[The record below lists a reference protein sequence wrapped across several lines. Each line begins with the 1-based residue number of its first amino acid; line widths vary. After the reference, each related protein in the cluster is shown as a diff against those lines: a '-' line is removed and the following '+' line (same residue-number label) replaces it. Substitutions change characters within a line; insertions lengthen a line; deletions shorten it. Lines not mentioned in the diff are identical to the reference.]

1 MEALLELIFGNFF
14 IVLLIIV
21 GILGFL
27 RDSSAKQK
35 EEERKRRSRPT
46 KPVPQASRNP
56 QSSRDD
62 SRTTVRDTLEKAR
75 ETISSVSVEEQQ
87 KDQMEKLA
95 DRFNTRANE
104 KLDEVQEGVTTAARN
119 VLQEADKV
127 DLSKEQEQ
135 IKKGVTQSLRGKG
148 LINGIIMSEVLGPPR
163 ARKPY
168 QSVIAERRY
177 HQ

>member
-27 RDSSAKQK
+27 RDNAAKQK
-35 EEERKRRSRPT
+35 EEERKKRSRPT

-62 SRTTVRDTLEKAR
+62 SRTPVRDTLDRAR
-75 ETISSVSVEEQQ
+75 ETVSSVSVEEQQ
-87 KDQMEKLA
+87 KKQMEKLA

-104 KLDEVQEGVTTAARN
+104 KLDEVQEGVSTGRS
-119 VLQEADKV
+119 VLQEASKV
-127 DLSKEQEQ
+127 DLSIEQEE
-135 IKKGVTQSLRGKG
+135 IKAGVSQSLKGKG

-168 QSVIAERRY
+168 RSIITERRKN
-177 HQ
+177 Q

>member
-21 GILGFL
+21 GLLGFL
-27 RDSSAKQK
+27 RDNAAKQK
-35 EEERKRRSRPT
+35 EEESRRRSRPT
-46 KPVPQASRNP
+46 KPVPRASRNP
-56 QSSRDD
+56 QSSRDE

-104 KLDEVQEGVTTAARN
+104 KLDEVQDDISKGKS
-119 VLQEADKV
+119 VLQEVSKA

-135 IKKGVTQSLRGKG
+135 IKRGVSQSLRGKG
-148 LINGIIMSEVLGPPR
+148 LINGIIMAEVLGPAR

-168 QSVIAERRY
+168 RSVVADRRN
-177 HQ
+177 Q

>member
-27 RDSSAKQK
+27 RDNAAKQK

-62 SRTTVRDTLEKAR
+62 SRNTVRDTLEKAR

-87 KDQMEKLA
+87 KEQMEKLA

-104 KLDEVQEGVTTAARN
+104 KLGEIQDDISKGKS
-119 VLQEADKV
+119 VLQEVSKA

-135 IKKGVTQSLRGKG
+135 IKRGVSQSLRGKG
-148 LINGIIMSEVLGPPR
+148 LINGIIMAEVLGPAR

-168 QSVIAERRY
+168 RSVVADRRN
-177 HQ
+177 Q